1 MLSTK
6 SDDRVE
12 SRKERER
19 EEKGREKERE
29 ISIIPRKRR
38 VSTRGVREKERQWDG
53 RGGKREKEAAQCF
66 GIPVA
71 IAWRE
76 SVFFFSQ
83 RRETLHIWPA
93 VDRGWTLIV

>member
-1 MLSTK
+1 MLDKLMIARCYRRNLRTEPKRGEGDFHNS
-6 SDDRVE
+6 E
-12 SRKERER
+12 ERE
-19 EEKGREKERE
+19 
-29 ISIIPRKRR
+29 
-38 VSTRGVREKERQWDG
+38 VSTRDVREKERREASG
-53 RGGKREKEAAQCF
+53 MEKECF

-76 SVFFFSQ
+76 SFFSQ

>member
-1 MLSTK
+1 MLDK
-6 SDDRVE
+6 LCHDAIDEIRGP
-12 SRKERER
+12 SRRE
-19 EEKGREKERE
+19 ERE
-29 ISIIPRKRR
+29 ISIIPRKGR
-38 VSTRGVREKERQWDG
+38 VSTRDVREKERREASG
-53 RGGKREKEAAQCF
+53 MEKECF

-76 SVFFFSQ
+76 SFFSQ